1 MSGGIN
7 AWNGLVAEG
16 AEDEGFGYFPSEA
29 PAHVLTALAWAM
41 EEGARLFYEKAA
53 RKAGSG
59 KYAELF
65 GSLVKA
71 EVQHKATLSD
81 VYKRLVPEQRETLES
96 FAASNGLDGGIME
109 GGRPLSSAI
118 DFLEGADLRDLLEY
132 SVAFEA
138 NSYDL
143 YLRMERRMR
152 KERSGDVFRTIAMEE
167 KSHLDR
173 LSSYLDEML
182 DES

>member
-1 MSGGIN
+1 M
-7 AWNGLVAEG
+7 VAEG

-41 EEGARLFYEKAA
+41 EEGARLFYEAAA
-53 RKAGSG
+53 RKAGPG
-59 KYAELF
+59 RYAGLF
-65 GSLVKA
+65 HNLVKA
-71 EVQHKATLSD
+71 EVQHKATLAD

-96 FAASNGLDGGIME
+96 FAASNGFDGGIME
-109 GGRPLSSAI
+109 GGRPLTAAI
-118 DFLEGADLRDLLEY
+118 EFLEGAGPRDILEY

-152 KERSGDVFRTIAMEE
+152 KEKSGDVFRTIAMEE

-182 DES
+182 EKG